1 VTSIAENIET
11 IRSRV
16 LKLEQEYQ
24 RVPGSVGLLAVSKRQ
39 SLEKIRAAH
48 QAGCEDFGENYVQEA
63 LSKIE
68 LLSDLQLVWHFIGP
82 IQSNKTKAIAS
93 SFQWVHSVDREKLA
107 SRLSEQRDPSLAPLN
122 VCVQVNLSNEESKSG
137 VLLEDVSKLC
147 KFIEPLPGLKLR
159 GLMAIPAPLQGL
171 QMQRASFH
179 PLLTEFEKLQN
190 GYPDMDTLSI
200 GMSADFEAAIAEG
213 STLVRIGTAIFGAR
227 D

>member
-1 VTSIAENIET
+1 MTSIAENIET